1 MLVSRFLLDLQSAN
15 RDALKLGTRD
25 PLNTELSQAY
35 SRSSGTLTFARIVG
49 SVGLLMDL
57 PESLTGITQYPED
70 DDSTAYVL
78 EDLEQRHED
87 IALTE
92 DLGVFTSSRGLVETS
107 VSSST
112 SRIGR
117 ALQYSFISIDVS
129 M

>member
-49 SVGLLMDL
+49 SVGLSIDF
-57 PESLTGITQYPED
+57 PESLAGVSPYPED
-70 DDSTAYVL
+70 DGSTASVT
-78 EDLEQRHED
+78 EDMEQRDED

-92 DLGVFTSSRGLVETS
+92 NLGVVTSSRGLVETS
-107 VSSST
+107 VSPST
-112 SRIGR
+112 SRVRR
-117 ALQYSFISIDVS
+117 ASQ
-129 M
+129 

>member
-49 SVGLLMDL
+49 SVGLSIDF
-57 PESLTGITQYPED
+57 PESLAGVSPYPED
-70 DDSTAYVL
+70 DDGSTASVT
-78 EDLEQRHED
+78 EDMEQRDED

-92 DLGVFTSSRGLVETS
+92 NLGVVTSSRGLVETS
-107 VSSST
+107 VSPST
-112 SRIGR
+112 SRVRR
-117 ALQYSFISIDVS
+117 ASQ
-129 M
+129 